1 MKNILQICENNPELL
16 CKLKIKPKSG
26 RPSVTTGQPEL
37 LIGIIDI
44 ALHWCGAHE
53 KRQADIY
60 CSVKTLDKLTTFC
73 TATINKSFSVGSR
86 ASMFYKP
93 G

>member
-1 MKNILQICENNPELL
+1 MIRKGKKKARDERRKKILQICENNPELL

-37 LIGIIDI
+37 LKSIVDI
-44 ALHWCGAHE
+44 ALHGCAAHE

-60 CSVKTLDKLTTFC
+60 RSVKTLDELTD
-73 TATINKSFSVGSR
+73 
-86 ASMFYKP
+86 
-93 G
+93 